1 MPSIAWKISI
11 FYRFLNVSNN
21 ISTIMLLSYFSDLG
35 VIHMSLIAE
44 LIYITQI
51 ISSHALVFKIEK
63 GIKA

>member
-1 MPSIAWKISI
+1 
-11 FYRFLNVSNN
+11 
-21 ISTIMLLSYFSDLG
+21 MLLSYFSDLG